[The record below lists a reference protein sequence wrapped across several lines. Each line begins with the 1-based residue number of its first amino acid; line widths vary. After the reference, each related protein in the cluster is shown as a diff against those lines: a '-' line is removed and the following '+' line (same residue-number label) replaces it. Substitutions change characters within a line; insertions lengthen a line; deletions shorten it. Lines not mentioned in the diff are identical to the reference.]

1 MLRPLIKGLWKVTH
15 FARSAKVSNLFWY
28 FWFYPENLSYWKRQ
42 IKEIDKKRG
51 GNAWCALEVPGFV
64 EIWAW
69 KVWVIF
75 TFRSQLHCKRKV
87 TFACI
92 LGQLFLFCPLGKI
105 SPFVLLWMYLGF
117 ELFLFTHFFLFFLFF
132 LLFGQ
137 RTDISSFKRF
147 TRKRNNICT
156 TVEKHVSLHTSTFYR
171 KICHSFQIHELRC
184 TIFCWRLF

>member
-42 IKEIDKKRG
+42 IKEIDEKRG

-117 ELFLFTHFFLFFLFF
+117 ELFLFTLFFSFLFFFFF
-132 LLFGQ
+132 LDRGLIFHLLKDLQEKEIIYAPLWKSTSLF
-137 RTDISSFKRF
+137 IPLHF
-147 TRKRNNICT
+147 TGKYVIPFRSMN
-156 TVEKHVSLHTSTFYR
+156 
-171 KICHSFQIHELRC
+171 
-184 TIFCWRLF
+184 